1 MDQSVYLLVSPPV
14 FEMWTVSQG
23 VRKCLVQSQFQ
34 LLLQKWKH
42 AVLMDGGKLAKKA
55 VLSKYICV
63 YVYVYS
69 VMSGSL

>member
-1 MDQSVYLLVSPPV
+1 MSTKMPV
-14 FEMWTVSQG
+14 NEG
-23 VRKCLVQSQFQ
+23 
-34 LLLQKWKH
+34 H